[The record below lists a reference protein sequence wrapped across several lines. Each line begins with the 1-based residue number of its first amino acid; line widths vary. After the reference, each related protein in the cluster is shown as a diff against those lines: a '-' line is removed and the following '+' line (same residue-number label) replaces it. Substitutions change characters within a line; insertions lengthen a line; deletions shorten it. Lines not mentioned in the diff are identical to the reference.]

1 MTLLVVLVI
10 FMVAFGLLLYG
21 AVWATN
27 AMIGKSVVEK
37 HRALEEIV
45 NTGRVPRAWSEPQER
60 GGSGSDPKA
69 KVRYLKKI
77 DSLSRYVESS
87 RLVEGEETREL
98 LLDRLSDLR
107 SSLRDGQE
115 ERGDGVRKSGI

>member
-1 MTLLVVLVI
+1 MTLLVIMVI

-27 AMIGKSVVEK
+27 AMIGKFVVEK

-45 NTGRVPRAWSEPQER
+45 NTGRVPRAWSESHER
-60 GGSGSDPKA
+60 RGSEPDPRSKA
-69 KVRYLKKI
+69 RYLKKI

-87 RLVEGEETREL
+87 RLVQGEETRDL

-107 SSLRDGQE
+107 SSLREGQE
-115 ERGDGVRKSGI
+115 GRGDMVRKSGI

>member
-1 MTLLVVLVI
+1 MTLLVLVVI
-10 FMVAFGLLLYG
+10 FMAAFGLLLYG

-45 NTGRVPRAWSEPQER
+45 NTGRVPRAWSESHER
-60 GGSGSDPKA
+60 RRSESDPRSKE
-69 KVRYLKKI
+69 RYLKKI

-107 SSLRDGQE
+107 SSLREEQK
-115 ERGDGVRKSGI
+115 ERGDGMRKSGI

>member
-1 MTLLVVLVI
+1 VTLIIVVVI
-10 FMVAFGLLLYG
+10 FMVAFGVLLYG

-45 NTGRVPRAWSEPQER
+45 NTGRVPRAWSGPQER
-60 GGSGSDPKA
+60 RGSEPDARA
-69 KVRYLKKI
+69 KERYLKKI

-87 RLVEGEETREL
+87 RLVHGEETREL
-98 LLDRLSDLR
+98 LLDHLSDLR
-107 SSLRDGQE
+107 SSLGEEQKERD
-115 ERGDGVRKSGI
+115 DGTKG

>member
-1 MTLLVVLVI
+1 VTLLVVLVI
-10 FMVAFGLLLYG
+10 FTIAFGVLLYG

-37 HRALEEIV
+37 HRALEEIID
-45 NTGRVPRAWSEPQER
+45 TGRVPRAWSEPQKRR
-60 GGSGSDPKA
+60 GSEPDPRA
-69 KVRYLKKI
+69 KERYLKKI

-107 SSLRDGQE
+107 SSLRDGQK
-115 ERGDGVRKSGI
+115 ERDDGVRKPGI

>member
-1 MTLLVVLVI
+1 MTLLVIMVI

-45 NTGRVPRAWSEPQER
+45 NTGRVPRAWSEPHER
-60 GGSGSDPKA
+60 RGSEPDPRSKA
-69 KVRYLKKI
+69 RYLKKI

-87 RLVEGEETREL
+87 RLVQGEETREL

-107 SSLRDGQE
+107 SSLRDGQK
-115 ERGDGVRKSGI
+115 ERGDRVRKSGI

>member
-45 NTGRVPRAWSEPQER
+45 NTGRVPRDWSEPQER

-69 KVRYLKKI
+69 RERYLKKI
-77 DSLSRYVESS
+77 DALSRYVESS

-107 SSLRDGQE
+107 SSLRDGQK
-115 ERGDGVRKSGI
+115 ERDDGVRKSGI

>member
-1 MTLLVVLVI
+1 VTLLVFLVI

-45 NTGRVPRAWSEPQER
+45 NTGMVPRAWSEPHER
-60 GGSGSDPKA
+60 RGSGSDPRTKA
-69 KVRYLKKI
+69 RYLKKI

-87 RLVEGEETREL
+87 RLVQGEETREL
-98 LLDRLSDLR
+98 LLDRLADLR
-107 SSLRDGQE
+107 SSLREGQN
-115 ERGDGVRKSGI
+115 ERGARTKG